1 MIKSNPESFNSRSD
15 FELFQNVVV
24 NFDDDID
31 LFTADAKTIK
41 KYINNRI
48 QIYKKHNAHNT
59 NLRTIIKE
67 EFANF
72 IENC

>member
-1 MIKSNPESFNSRSD
+1 MTNFNSESFNFRSD

-31 LFTADAKTIK
+31 LSTADAKTIR
-41 KYINNRI
+41 KYINNRN
-48 QIYKKHNAHNT
+48 QIYKEHNTQDT
-59 NLRTIIKE
+59 NLRTVIKE

-72 IENC
+72 IENH